1 MKTNPFFA
9 ALLAAAGTLVAGWSL
24 GQALPWGGAA
34 LPSGASDP
42 IRCPARELLPRSSTR
57 LAKACA
63 HMERFSW
70 PTQKEAPAARPG
82 RGTQER
88 REVGF

>member
-42 IRCPARELLPRSSTR
+42 IRCPGGGGRLPAREVALPR
-57 LAKACA
+57 
-63 HMERFSW
+63 
-70 PTQKEAPAARPG
+70 AAECG
-82 RGTQER
+82 AR
-88 REVGF
+88 REWAWLLSSL